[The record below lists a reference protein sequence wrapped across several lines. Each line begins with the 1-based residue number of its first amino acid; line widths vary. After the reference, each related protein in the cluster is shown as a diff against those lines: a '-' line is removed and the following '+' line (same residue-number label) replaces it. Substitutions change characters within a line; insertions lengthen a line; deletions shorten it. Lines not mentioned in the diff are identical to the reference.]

1 MNKKRIA
8 IAALLLLTGVVLY
21 KANTQDTPVVTLPPA
36 PGTAE
41 VLTVAEPIV
50 VEISPPV
57 VITGKLPAFRHGTKL
72 CQWYEDAGMRAVKDI
87 DGTSESICA
96 GDTCFLLVHDAGMPA
111 GWIMAAWLSEARSG
125 GHDPRKETVELSV
138 FTFQDGN
145 ETDHV
150 IYFPHLDVFEQR

>member
-8 IAALLLLTGVVLY
+8 IAALLLLTGVVVY
-21 KANTQDTPVVTLPPA
+21 NANTQDKTVITA
-36 PGTAE
+36 IDPGTAE

>member
-1 MNKKRIA
+1 MKMNKKHMA
-8 IAALLLLTGVVLY
+8 IAALALLVGVVLY
-21 KANTQDTPVVTLPPA
+21 NANTRDKPVITA
-36 PGTAE
+36 ISPGTAE
-41 VLTVAEPIV
+41 VLPDPVI
-50 VEISPPV
+50 EISPPV
-57 VITGKLPAFRHGTKL
+57 VITGKLEPFRHGTKL

-125 GHDPRKETVELSV
+125 GHNARRENVELSV
-138 FTFQDGN
+138 FTFEDGN